1 LNPRVATALTGAR
14 GRRSHPLPTN
24 LSDEPLGTRTIHAID
39 PRARG
44 LPSPL
49 YGVLYLPAG
58 LISGFST
65 VTLGYVLG
73 HHGVSVAAVS
83 GLVGLYLLPTTWG
96 FLAGPIVDVSLTPR
110 LWYVLTA
117 VVLAGCFAAFA
128 LTPITAAAVP
138 ALGVLCL
145 AASTASVC
153 GASATTAA
161 MALTTTPEERGP
173 IAGWQQAANLG
184 GAGLGGGLALWI
196 VGHAGGPA
204 AAGLTM
210 AAISLACAAPLLLMR
225 VPARAGGV
233 RLGRRVGGMAREVWA
248 LARTRK
254 GVLAVMIMTL
264 PSALGACSGLLPAA
278 AGAWHASSDLV
289 ALVRGALG
297 GLTTIPGC
305 ILGGYLC
312 RRFPQRTVY
321 IWGALAYAGG
331 LAAMALAPHTP
342 AAFAGFVILNGMILG
357 VAFGA
362 LTAVIFDCLG
372 PTSAAT
378 IFAALASL
386 SNVPLL
392 LVTLLVGQ
400 AEARSGPNGMLMTE
414 AVLGAVSVAAYAALA
429 WFWREASRAPPLY
442 GEEQVA

>member
-1 LNPRVATALTGAR
+1 V
-14 GRRSHPLPTN
+14 
-24 LSDEPLGTRTIHAID
+24 I
-39 PRARG
+39 
-44 LPSPL
+44 
-49 YGVLYLPAG
+49 
-58 LISGFST
+58 
-65 VTLGYVLG
+65 
-73 HHGVSVAAVS
+73 
-83 GLVGLYLLPTTWG
+83 
-96 FLAGPIVDVSLTPR
+96 
-110 LWYVLTA
+110 
-117 VVLAGCFAAFA
+117 LAGCFAAFA

-138 ALGVLCL
+138 TLGVLCL
-145 AASTASVC
+145 AASTASVIC
-153 GASATTAA
+153 SGATTAA
-161 MALTTTPEERGP
+161 MALTTTPVMRGP

-196 VGHAGGPA
+196 VGHAGGPTP
-204 AAGLTM
+204 AGLTM
-210 AAISLACAAPLLLMR
+210 AAISLACAAPLLMMR
-225 VPARAGGV
+225 VPRRTQGV
-233 RLGRRVGGMAREVWA
+233 DLARRVGAMAREVWA

-312 RRFPQRTVY
+312 RRFSQRVVY

-331 LAAMALAPHTP
+331 LAAMAWAPHTP
-342 AAFAGFVILNGMILG
+342 AAFAGFIMLNGVILG

-362 LTAVIFDCLG
+362 LTAVTFDCLG

-378 IFAALASL
+378 IYAALASL

-400 AEARSGPNGMLMTE
+400 AEAASGPDGMLMTE
-414 AVLGAVSVAAYAALA
+414 AGLGAVSVAALATLA
-429 WFWREASRAPPLY
+429 WFWREDRILPPLY
-442 GEEQVA
+442 GEGQAA